1 MKTRTFVSILILVL
15 AVLIILGS
23 CATTKK
29 VAKKDYRFFS
39 GIWVN
44 EEYNSHPFMAKYVI
58 FSDGTFDAYNNLT
71 DTGKHGSGHYI
82 IVDKWTDS
90 EGNRWYKMHVWGG
103 VVVEGK
109 PDMYELDKF
118 SNSGNVWEFISL
130 TGDFPPELDKSQ
142 FRYHIYYRQE

>member
-1 MKTRTFVSILILVL
+1 MKTRTSVSMLILVST
-15 AVLIILGS
+15 LIFIVGS

-29 VAKKDYRFFS
+29 VTKKDYRFFS

-71 DTGKHGSGHYI
+71 DTGKHGIGHYI

-90 EGNRWYKMHVWGG
+90 DGNRWYKMHVWGLLS
-103 VVVEGK
+103 V
-109 PDMYELDKF
+109 
-118 SNSGNVWEFISL
+118 
-130 TGDFPPELDKSQ
+130 
-142 FRYHIYYRQE
+142 RA